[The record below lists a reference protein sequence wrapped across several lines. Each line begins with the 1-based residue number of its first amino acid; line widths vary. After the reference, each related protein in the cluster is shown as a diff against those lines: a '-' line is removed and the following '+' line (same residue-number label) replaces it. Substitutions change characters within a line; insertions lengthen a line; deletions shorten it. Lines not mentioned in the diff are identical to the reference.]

1 MSKSLEAARVL
12 AFLRE
17 VRGLNLL
24 LDMGYCNLVYSG
36 YSYDIPENS
45 LTVTFSYVFSNS

>member
-1 MSKSLEAARVL
+1 MSKSLEAARVV

-24 LDMGYCNLVYSG
+24 LDMGYFDL
-36 YSYDIPENS
+36 I
-45 LTVTFSYVFSNS
+45 